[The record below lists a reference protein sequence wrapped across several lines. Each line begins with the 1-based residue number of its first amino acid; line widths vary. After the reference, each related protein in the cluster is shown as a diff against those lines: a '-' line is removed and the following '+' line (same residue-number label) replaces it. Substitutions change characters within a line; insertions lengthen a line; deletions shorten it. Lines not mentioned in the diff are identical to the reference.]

1 MKLELHWRGPY
12 GAGLFPQSDAGMQEL
27 LRAGVYL
34 RVKSYARGRNVAY
47 VGQSKQVLARIDQ
60 HIGAVLGLGHGL
72 RDDAGRTVFTPAF
85 DARLR
90 ALNDIEK
97 IAGLALAEAR
107 RMRFYCAFCDDG
119 FDSDFLGLVE
129 YLLMQRLSISDTG
142 GEAENIN
149 RPPVAEFDSEVIV
162 ESELGGVAGGDE
174 KLLRELIGEAPLKVE
189 EAIDR

>member
-1 MKLELHWRGPY
+1 MKLELHWQGPY
-12 GAGLFPQSDAGMQEL
+12 GAGLFPDTAEGMENL

-34 RVKSYARGRNVAY
+34 RIKCYSGGRTVAY

-60 HIGAVLGLGHGL
+60 HIGGVLGLTHGL
-72 RDDAGRTVFTPAF
+72 RDESGQMVFSPAF

-90 ALNDIEK
+90 ALNDIDK
-97 IAGLALAEAR
+97 VAQLALAEAR

-129 YLLMQRLSISDTG
+129 YLLMQRLGVAG
-142 GEAENIN
+142 GACDAENIN

-162 ESELGGVAGGDE
+162 ESAFDAVGRADE
-174 KLLRELIGEAPLKVE
+174 KILRGLIGETPLRVE
-189 EAIDR
+189 EALD